1 MFFLETYFNRI
12 VKYDLINTFTYSNLT
27 KIPKLEKIVLN
38 FGYQK
43 SNLKY
48 IISGLLA
55 LEFITSK
62 KSSLTKSKNL
72 NLFLK
77 IKKGNPVG
85 CKVILRKNTM
95 YHVYTNIINSIF
107 LKAKRLPKYQFQ

>member
-1 MFFLETYFNRI
+1 MFFFKTYFDKI
-12 VKYDLINTFTYSNLT
+12 IKYDLVNTFFCQNVIE
-27 KIPKLEKIVLN
+27 IPKLKRIILN

-43 SNLKY
+43 SNFKY
-48 IISGLLA
+48 FVSSLLA
-55 LEFITSK
+55 LEFISSK
-62 KSSLTKSKNL
+62 KGKITKSKCL
-72 NLFLK
+72 NMILK